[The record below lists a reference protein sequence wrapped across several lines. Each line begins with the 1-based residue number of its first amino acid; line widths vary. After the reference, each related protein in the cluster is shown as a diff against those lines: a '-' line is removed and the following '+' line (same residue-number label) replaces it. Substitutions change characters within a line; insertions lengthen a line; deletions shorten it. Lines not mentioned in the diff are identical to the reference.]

1 MKHISKLLIVIIVLS
16 LVFSVCNCTRVTS
29 IARDIPRAVEFAANL
44 ASLAKIG
51 NTEEALA
58 QGEQYLHPKSNL
70 NIEKVRELIKENEAI
85 KSLNLEGS
93 AKQISVGNIGTPSY
107 KEYSEELGGNIYEV
121 TAVVTIDGHPLNV
134 AIQILSDEAMMG
146 LYSFDITLAN

>member
-1 MKHISKLLIVIIVLS
+1 MKHISKLLVVIIVLS
-16 LVFSVCNCTRVTS
+16 LVFSVCSCTRVTS